1 VLTRAQAMREV
12 MVARDLGLLNT
23 ALDLG
28 AKLMWLPEGSRVRWG
43 GAVYRV
49 AEDRGDGG
57 LNGDPAVGLIRVGRI
72 VQLHPGGTTVSTRVV
87 DEVLQLPTAFQ
98 GDPLDLLQP
107 RAR

>member
-1 VLTRAQAMREV
+1 VLTRAQAMREA
-12 MVARDLGLLNT
+12 MVARDLDLLNT
-23 ALDLG
+23 ALALG
-28 AKLMWLPEGSRVRWG
+28 AKLMWLPEGARVRWG
-43 GAVYRV
+43 GGVYRV

-57 LNGDPAVGLIRVGRI
+57 LNGDPAVGLIRV
-72 VQLHPGGTTVSTRVV
+72 VQTYQLHPGGTTVSTRVV